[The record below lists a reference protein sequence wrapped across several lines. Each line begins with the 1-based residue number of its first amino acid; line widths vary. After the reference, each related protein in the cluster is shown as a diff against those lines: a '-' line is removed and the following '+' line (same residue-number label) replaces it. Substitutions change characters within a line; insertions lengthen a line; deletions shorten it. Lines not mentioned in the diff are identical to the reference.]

1 MAPLES
7 SLVSE
12 VLSIAVPN
20 VIGYLL
26 TIVNEVTNTIFIG
39 HAGTETEQA
48 AVGLAIMMQN
58 CVAVNVVFGLLGAL
72 DTLVSQGYGAGERE
86 LCCMHLQRGRAI
98 SAAQLLW
105 MVPLLWFTAP
115 VLELLQQDAAVAAHA
130 QAYNRATIPGLL
142 FFFQFEAARKFLIN
156 FGGEVVGPAAITA
169 AASVLHVGWSAFWVL
184 HMRMGNAGA
193 GLANMTTWVTQC
205 AALHAYLYWRAPALG
220 LRRRSA
226 LGVEAAGWRGWR
238 GYLALGVPAMVQL
251 CSDAWVWD
259 LCALLS
265 GFIGRAALAAEVDT
279 MNFVWVWFMP
289 VIGLSASAAALVG
302 NNVGAGRPERARRL
316 LWTCVGIDLIGWAVT
331 SALVYAA
338 RDDIAALLTSDP
350 QIQALIAPCLA
361 VYTLAGFADS
371 AQNVMAGGLRG
382 LGQQGFAA
390 LVIFGCFWGVLLP
403 LAALMV
409 FVVAPPGGRAAQLL
423 GIWQS
428 FGAGTALAAAIFT
441 TAIARF
447 DFRAFIPREQGLG
460 ELAPEAEYVRFAPKA
475 EST

>member
-58 CVAVNVVFGLLGAL
+58 CVAVNVAFGLLGAL

-156 FGGEVVGPAAITA
+156 FGAPAPAAQPPPTCPGQQRGYPSLRLLPSGGEVVGPAAITA

-184 HMRMGNAGA
+184 HMRMGNAG
-193 GLANMTTWVTQC
+193 VTP
-205 AALHAYLYWRAPALG
+205 ALELEPRRLPRTRAEPAPARPRFEADARRASTCICDSRVRAPHL
-220 LRRRSA
+220 
-226 LGVEAAGWRGWR
+226 
-238 GYLALGVPAMVQL
+238 
-251 CSDAWVWD
+251 
-259 LCALLS
+259 
-265 GFIGRAALAAEVDT
+265 
-279 MNFVWVWFMP
+279 
-289 VIGLSASAAALVG
+289 
-302 NNVGAGRPERARRL
+302 GAGRPRQRDDVGGAAGTKAPSTLSEDTVPSASLDHPKLGPLLRTPERSLSSSEARR
-316 LWTCVGIDLIGWAVT
+316 GPG
-331 SALVYAA
+331 S
-338 RDDIAALLTSDP
+338 SP
-350 QIQALIAPCLA
+350 QPAPK
-361 VYTLAGFADS
+361 
-371 AQNVMAGGLRG
+371 LRM
-382 LGQQGFAA
+382 
-390 LVIFGCFWGVLLP
+390 LP
-403 LAALMV
+403 LAT
-409 FVVAPPGGRAAQLL
+409 R
-423 GIWQS
+423 
-428 FGAGTALAAAIFT
+428 
-441 TAIARF
+441 
-447 DFRAFIPREQGLG
+447 
-460 ELAPEAEYVRFAPKA
+460 
-475 EST
+475 